1 MNARRV
7 PGTTVATAPTPASAA
22 VPVPTEAQVLRELF
36 QVAPL
41 LERFQAEGMARKGLT
56 QPRLR
61 LLRTL
66 DEGGPRVMSELS
78 RALDVTPRAVT
89 ALVDGLEGDGL
100 VRRCEHPHDRRATVI
115 ELTATG
121 RRTSREMRE
130 GHERLSEEILGGIA
144 ERELHASLRVVR
156 AVRSAMEARR
166 A

>member
-1 MNARRV
+1 MDGKRV
-7 PGTTVATAPTPASAA
+7 PGTAPRVGGAAAAS
-22 VPVPTEAQVLRELF
+22 PTEAQVLRELF

-61 LLRTL
+61 LLRNL
-66 DEGGPRVMSELS
+66 DEGGPQVMSELS

-100 VRRCEHPHDRRATVI
+100 VRRCEHPHDRRSTVI

-121 RRTSREMRE
+121 RRTSRELRD
-130 GHERLSEEILGGIA
+130 GHERLSHEILGGIS
-144 ERELHASLRVVR
+144 ERELNASLRVVR

>member
-1 MNARRV
+1 MNGRRV
-7 PGTTVATAPTPASAA
+7 PGTPAAPALAPAPTDA
-22 VPVPTEAQVLRELF
+22 PTEAQVLRELF

-41 LERFQAEGMARKGLT
+41 LERFQAAGMARKGLT

-100 VRRCEHPHDRRATVI
+100 VRRCEHPHDRRSTVI
-115 ELTATG
+115 ELTSNG
-121 RRTSREMRE
+121 RRTSRELRE
-130 GHERLSEEILGGIA
+130 GHERLSDEILGGIS
-144 ERELHASLRVVR
+144 ERELNASLRVIR